1 MLDAGRESSQFSA
14 SWILLFAT
22 PLRGI
27 QEHTYRIRQV
37 SISYSKQKAKER
49 RSKMTT
55 LEAKLNDCQKICDQD
70 PSPENMN
77 MFEVLK
83 TEFELQNDYITQG
96 AIIRT
101 NASHLVRAR
110 RKKQQIFILKFR
122 KFQRKEEF
130 NSEDS

>member
-1 MLDAGRESSQFSA
+1 
-14 SWILLFAT
+14 
-22 PLRGI
+22 
-27 QEHTYRIRQV
+27 
-37 SISYSKQKAKER
+37 
-49 RSKMTT
+49 MTT